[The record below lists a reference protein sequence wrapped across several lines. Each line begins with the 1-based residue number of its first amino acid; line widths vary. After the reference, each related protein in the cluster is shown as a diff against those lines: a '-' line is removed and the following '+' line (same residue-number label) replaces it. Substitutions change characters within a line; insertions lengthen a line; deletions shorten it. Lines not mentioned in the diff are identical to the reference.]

1 MLEPNLGQEPRDRC
15 TPKLVE
21 LGKIAHTGIPEW
33 MGWLPS
39 TNFKWVIVELQCV
52 RWPLDAI
59 FSMAFCQETPTN

>member
-52 RWPLDAI
+52 RWPLA
-59 FSMAFCQETPTN
+59 

>member
-52 RWPLDAI
+52 RWPLARCYFFDGLLPRNA
-59 FSMAFCQETPTN
+59 N